1 MNGKGSKPRPIKNIK
16 NYISNWEDINWS
28 TTKNPYD
35 GSTLD
40 SFLKQEQGKKA
51 YLETSKGRR
60 VYLDEK
66 PNKSS

>member
-28 TTKNPYD
+28 KNPHD

-40 SFLKQEQGKKA
+40 SFLKEDAKKA
-51 YLETSKGRR
+51 YLETPKGRR
-60 VYLDEK
+60 VYLDAK
-66 PNKSS
+66 DND